1 MLKSIYTL
9 HAKGGRVLFC
19 IVFCSVLLLAGV
31 ARHLAESYLAIAVQ
45 WSIYPAIC
53 LQAAAEQRSS
63 VRIDALPFTHLA
75 LKWRTGTA
83 AAATADA
90 DAAAVVAAVVGI
102 AKTMMMIMMMMV
114 MALAVIVCCCHFHVA
129 VVVVIVAVLL
139 RATVRF

>member
-1 MLKSIYTL
+1 M
-9 HAKGGRVLFC
+9 
-19 IVFCSVLLLAGV
+19 LAGV
-31 ARHLAESYLAIAVQ
+31 ATHLAESYLAIAVQ

-90 DAAAVVAAVVGI
+90 DVAAAAIVVGI
-102 AKTMMMIMMMMV
+102 AKTMMMVMMMV

-129 VVVVIVAVLL
+129 FVVVALLL

>member
-1 MLKSIYTL
+1 M
-9 HAKGGRVLFC
+9 
-19 IVFCSVLLLAGV
+19 LAGV
-31 ARHLAESYLAIAVQ
+31 ALHLAEPYLAIAVQ
-45 WSIYPAIC
+45 WSVYPAIC

-83 AAATADA
+83 AAAAATADA
-90 DAAAVVAAVVGI
+90 EAVAAAVGI
-102 AKTMMMIMMMMV
+102 AKTMMMMV

-129 VVVVIVAVLL
+129 VAVVAVVVALLL

>member
-1 MLKSIYTL
+1 MFYI
-9 HAKGGRVLFC
+9 
-19 IVFCSVLLLAGV
+19 VLLQCMLAGV
-31 ARHLAESYLAIAVQ
+31 ALHLADSYLAIAVQ

-83 AAATADA
+83 AAAAATADA
-90 DAAAVVAAVVGI
+90 EAVAAAVGI
-102 AKTMMMIMMMMV
+102 AKTMMMMMV

-129 VVVVIVAVLL
+129 VVAVVVALLL

>member
-9 HAKGGRVLFC
+9 HAKGRRVFFC

-31 ARHLAESYLAIAVQ
+31 ARHLAASYLAIAVQ

-90 DAAAVVAAVVGI
+90 DAAAVVGI
-102 AKTMMMIMMMMV
+102 TKTMMIMMMMV

>member
-1 MLKSIYTL
+1 MFS
-9 HAKGGRVLFC
+9 G
-19 IVFCSVLLLAGV
+19 SVLLRAGV
-31 ARHLAESYLAIAVQ
+31 ATHLAESYLAIAVQ

-83 AAATADA
+83 ADA
-90 DAAAVVAAVVGI
+90 DAVAVAAAAVGI
-102 AKTMMMIMMMMV
+102 AKSMMMMV

-129 VVVVIVAVLL
+129 VAAVVVVVVALLL

>member
-1 MLKSIYTL
+1 MQCTL
-9 HAKGGRVLFC
+9 ACL
-19 IVFCSVLLLAGV
+19 GV
-31 ARHLAESYLAIAVQ
+31 ATHLDETYLAIAVQ

-53 LQAAAEQRSS
+53 LQAAAEQRSG

-83 AAATADA
+83 DADADA
-90 DAAAVVAAVVGI
+90 DAAAVGI
-102 AKTMMMIMMMMV
+102 AQTRMMMMMMMV

-129 VVVVIVAVLL
+129 VAVVVSVSVYVVVAAAVLL